1 MKRNT
6 ENAFIIFSLKKV
18 ACSKSP
24 PACYMCL
31 LFILRVLL
39 VLFILYTCKH
49 MISMWEFCARELSWQ
64 THRHIV

>member
-18 ACSKSP
+18 ACSKIP

-39 VLFILYTCKH
+39 VFCLYC
-49 MISMWEFCARELSWQ
+49 IPAS
-64 THRHIV
+64 I